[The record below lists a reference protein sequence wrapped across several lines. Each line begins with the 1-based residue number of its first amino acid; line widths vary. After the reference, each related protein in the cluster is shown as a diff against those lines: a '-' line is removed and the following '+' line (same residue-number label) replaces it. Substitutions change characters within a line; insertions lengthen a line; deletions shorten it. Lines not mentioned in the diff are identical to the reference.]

1 MDSFGRRCSRFFIKE
16 PSNEPQILRRSGN
29 CRCIDL
35 PVRRSSSRAHRHHC
49 KRKSILSGSV
59 HRLISGAVQTYT
71 NAISVLSLQNVGCS
85 LAAMSFKDREFN
97 MTVIRH
103 IPALFLCLI
112 LNGVSAIAVAEPI
125 YVGRSSTSELVSVDT
140 TNGIQQEIAN
150 AGTNYIHDMAFD
162 SNGLL
167 WTTTG
172 YRLISYDVNTGSVVN
187 NFALGPGDYNSLAMP
202 PASVPEP
209 QTILLV
215 LAGLALLGR
224 GDRKI
229 NRASVGSRPGPG
241 PGQHLATV
249 P

>member
-1 MDSFGRRCSRFFIKE
+1 
-16 PSNEPQILRRSGN
+16 
-29 CRCIDL
+29 
-35 PVRRSSSRAHRHHC
+35 
-49 KRKSILSGSV
+49 
-59 HRLISGAVQTYT
+59 
-71 NAISVLSLQNVGCS
+71 
-85 LAAMSFKDREFN
+85 MSFKDREFN

-187 NFALGPGDYNSLAMP
+187 NFALGPGDYNSLAFNHSGRLYVGRSSTSDLVSVDTTNGIQQEIANVGTNYIHDMAFDSNGLLWTTTGYRLTSYDVNTGSVVNNFALGPGDYNSLAMP